1 MIAIAI
7 QIPQFPANVRS
18 DTYAV
23 GYGRALGAE
32 WMRRSSERNT
42 PSVDVDDR
50 MVVMTCCNT
59 RYATVAETLNHFCQT
74 GKETNMGF
82 YEEIAERVTGAAEG
96 LDGADGVTVELIA
109 SYVRNRPALNTMDRV
124 GLTALAELSKT
135 DPDLARSLVAELPM

>member
-1 MIAIAI
+1 
-7 QIPQFPANVRS
+7 
-18 DTYAV
+18 
-23 GYGRALGAE
+23 
-32 WMRRSSERNT
+32 
-42 PSVDVDDR
+42 
-50 MVVMTCCNT
+50 
-59 RYATVAETLNHFCQT
+59 
-74 GKETNMGF
+74 MGF